1 MRYRVHPAPV
11 VVADTDP
18 FKNDRLDRKETA
30 EVLTNLLGSI
40 HGPCVLALDATWGMG
55 KTTFLR
61 MWKSKLEKEGF
72 RIVMFNA
79 WDTDFADDPFLALS
93 EELHATLKLHLGDGQ
108 DAATELRNAARQV
121 LATAGP
127 ALIRTLL
134 TSTLGPTGGDIATG
148 AWQALVDKSVSQY
161 GEAKDAIAN
170 FRESLE
176 AAAGKLAGKS
186 DESRP
191 LVVIIDELDRCR
203 PSYAVELLEVLKHLY
218 SVDGVVFVLA
228 LNRDELVHSVRAL
241 YGAEFGAGVY
251 LRRFIDIDI
260 RLPDSDRKAFID
272 AQVDALQ
279 LDVQAVHGGAA
290 SQRSVDGFARDWLQR
305 FFGTPDLDLRTL
317 EQAFRR
323 LGLVLAML
331 PGDRRALI
339 ATAAFVLILRT
350 MEPDLYRRFLDGR
363 ATDEEV
369 ADALFGRLDSTYRTT
384 TEGQN
389 FETEIIMAATEDD
402 LINRRSFE
410 AMNSRLLARYHELTS
425 TTIPKARAEERK
437 HAQTIINFVSAEQR
451 NRGHQW
457 GDRKF
462 RDTVARL
469 EILSEELR
477 HDST

>member
-1 MRYRVHPAPV
+1 M
-11 VVADTDP
+11 ADTDP

-30 EVLTNLLGSI
+30 EVLTHLLGSI
-40 HGPCVLALDATWGMG
+40 RGPCVLALDATWGMG

-61 MWKSKLEKEGF
+61 MWKSKLENNGF
-72 RIVMFNA
+72 SVVMFNA

-93 EELHATLKLHLGDGQ
+93 EELHAALKLHLGDDE
-108 DAATELRNAARQV
+108 DAATALRDAARKV
-121 LATAGP
+121 LVTIGP
-127 ALIRTLL
+127 TLIRTLL
-134 TSTLGPTGGDIATG
+134 TSILGPGGGEIATG
-148 AWQALVDKSVSQY
+148 SLQALVDKSVSRY
-161 GEAKDAIAN
+161 GEAKDAFAS
-170 FRESLE
+170 FRKSLE
-176 AAAGKLAGKS
+176 AAAGTLADKS
-186 DESRP
+186 DEPRP

-228 LNRDELVHSVRAL
+228 LNRDELVHSVQAL
-241 YGAEFGAGVY
+241 YGAEFGAAVY
-251 LRRFIDIDI
+251 LRRFIDIDV

-290 SQRSVDGFARDWLQR
+290 SERRVDGFATDWLHR
-305 FFGTPDLDLRTL
+305 FFGNPELDLRTL

-331 PGDRRALI
+331 RGDRSALI
-339 ATAAFVLILRT
+339 STATFVLILRT
-350 MEPDLYRRFLDGR
+350 MEPDLYKRFLDGR

-384 TEGQN
+384 IEGQN
-389 FETEIIMAATEDD
+389 FETEIIVAATEDD
-402 LINRRSFE
+402 LIHGRSFE
-410 AMNSRLLARYHELTS
+410 AMNSRLLAKYHELTS
-425 TTIPKARAEERK
+425 TTIPKARAEERE
-437 HAQTIINFVSAEQR
+437 HARTIINFVSAEYKKR
-451 NRGHQW
+451 RHQW

-477 HDST
+477 HDSA